1 MNGSTNG
8 RENGHSTVSLE
19 AGPAR
24 SNGGSTIVLSQI
36 HEALDIVH
44 GPYSSNESRRQASL
58 FLEEVKTDDEAP
70 YHGFNLAS
78 DKAQQPVVRHYALS
92 LLEHAI
98 KHKWA
103 EFSEEQAS
111 ALREWVVQLSQKI
124 SPEDPLYLRNKTA
137 QLWVEIAKRSW
148 AAEWTDMDEILVR
161 LWELA
166 GSVVHKE
173 FVLFVLETLSDE
185 VFDGEDT
192 VAVLREGALSKACVE
207 IFTPA
212 IVLAEAFPNRQIGTS
227 VRCGEEGW
235 LVRLGKFLFQCL
247 DSDLYNNP
255 QYQTCAV
262 KTLAVYRSVMPW
274 AIPRAIASASC
285 VQHMCKSLAASSVP
299 VQLVDSHA
307 ILLDRALPTDL
318 LRHPLRHSMAC
329 TAGCTFLTRSFSP
342 SYVQCT
348 QVQWLTYS
356 GNCSNG
362 QLLILMTSTKKSICL
377 PRSFLRSGSLY
388 THSQSD
394 LADLRIDD
402 VESWELYRTEGLSH
416 TRGL

>member
-1 MNGSTNG
+1 M
-8 RENGHSTVSLE
+8 E
-19 AGPAR
+19 AASGEI
-24 SNGGSTIVLSQI
+24 NGGSTTLLPQI

-58 FLEEVKTDDEAP
+58 FLEEIKANDAAP

-78 DKAQQPVVRHYALS
+78 DKTQQPVVRHYALS

-103 EFSEEQAS
+103 EYSEEQAS
-111 ALREWVVQLSQKI
+111 ALREWVLQLSQNI

-148 AAEWTDMDEILVR
+148 AAEWTDMDELMVR
-161 LWELA
+161 LWELP

-185 VFDGEDT
+185 VFNGEDT

-212 IVLAEAFPNRQIGTS
+212 IVLAEAFPNRQIGTT
-227 VRCGEEGW
+227 VRYGEEGW
-235 LVRLGKFLFQCL
+235 LVRLGELLNQCL
-247 DSDLYNNP
+247 ESDLYNNP
-255 QYQTCAV
+255 QYQICAV

-285 VQHMCKSLAASSVP
+285 VRHMCKSLAASSVP
-299 VQLVDSHA
+299 VQLVSSFQRCLDEH
-307 ILLDRALPTDL
+307 LLICRFRRL
-318 LRHPLRHSMAC
+318 LRLFMPC
-329 TAGCTFLTRSFSP
+329 TVVCTFPMRSFSP
-342 SYVQCT
+342 LYVQCT
-348 QVQWLTYS
+348 QAKWLICFES
-356 GNCSNG
+356 CSNG
-362 QLLILMTSTKKSICL
+362 QLLTLTTSTTRSICL
-377 PRSFLRSGSLY
+377 PRNSPRS
-388 THSQSD
+388 
-394 LADLRIDD
+394 
-402 VESWELYRTEGLSH
+402 ESSCIENVNLLT
-416 TRGL
+416 